1 VVFWIVWIERRK
13 IESMLKIRMARG
25 GTKKRPFYKIVIADA
40 RSPRDGRFIERIGH
54 YNPLLPKDNAD
65 RVKLDLERAKHWLSH
80 GAQPSDRVERFL
92 AEVGLA
98 EKKTKFN
105 DPSKS
110 APRKKA
116 QERLAAEKKETEA
129 AA

>member
-1 VVFWIVWIERRK
+1 
-13 IESMLKIRMARG
+13 MLKIRMSRG

-65 RVKLDLERAKHWLSH
+65 RVKLDLDRVKHWLSH

-92 AEVGLA
+92 AEMGLA
-98 EKKTKFN
+98 EKKTKFH
-105 DPSKS
+105 DPKKS

-116 QERLAAEKKETEA
+116 QERLAAEKKGEEA

>member
-1 VVFWIVWIERRK
+1 
-13 IESMLKIRMARG
+13 MLKIRMSRG

-105 DPSKS
+105 DPTKS

-116 QERLAAEKKETEA
+116 QERLAAEKKGEA
-129 AA
+129 AAA

>member
-1 VVFWIVWIERRK
+1 
-13 IESMLKIRMARG
+13 MLKIRMSRG

-54 YNPLLPKDNAD
+54 YNPLLPKENAD
-65 RVKLDLERAKHWLSH
+65 RVKLDLDRAKYWLGQ
-80 GAQPSDRVERFL
+80 GAQPSDRIERFL

-98 EKKTKFN
+98 AKKTKFN
-105 DPSKS
+105 DPQKS

-116 QERLAAEKKETEA
+116 QERLAAEKKGEEA

>member
-1 VVFWIVWIERRK
+1 
-13 IESMLKIRMARG
+13 MLKIRMSRG

-65 RVKLDLERAKHWLSH
+65 RVKLDLDRVKHWLSH

-105 DPSKS
+105 DPKKS
-110 APRKKA
+110 SPRKKA
-116 QERLAAEKKETEA
+116 QERLDAEKKGEEA

>member
-1 VVFWIVWIERRK
+1 
-13 IESMLKIRMARG
+13 MLKIRMARG

-105 DPSKS
+105 DPTKS

>member
-1 VVFWIVWIERRK
+1 
-13 IESMLKIRMARG
+13 MLKIRMSRG

-54 YNPLLPKDNAD
+54 YNPLLTKDNAD
-65 RVKLDLERAKHWLSH
+65 RVKLDLDRAKYWLGQ

-98 EKKTKFN
+98 AKKTKFN
-105 DPSKS
+105 DPNKS

-116 QERLAAEKKETEA
+116 QERLAAEKKGEEA

>member
-1 VVFWIVWIERRK
+1 
-13 IESMLKIRMARG
+13 MLKIRMARG

-54 YNPLLPKDNAD
+54 YNPLLAKDHAD
-65 RVKLDLERAKHWLSH
+65 RVKLDLDRAKYWLSQ
-80 GAQPSDRVERFL
+80 GAQPSDRIERFL

-98 EKKTKFN
+98 EKRTKFN
-105 DPSKS
+105 DPQKS
-110 APRKKA
+110 APRKKT
-116 QERLAAEKKETEA
+116 QERMAAEKKATEA

>member
-1 VVFWIVWIERRK
+1 
-13 IESMLKIRMARG
+13 MLKIRMSRG

-65 RVKLDLERAKHWLSH
+65 RVKIDLDRVKHWLER
-80 GAQPSDRVERFL
+80 GAQPSDRIERFL
-92 AEVGLA
+92 ADMGLA

-105 DPSKS
+105 DPHKS

-116 QERLAAEKKETEA
+116 QERMAAEKKASEEA

>member
-1 VVFWIVWIERRK
+1 
-13 IESMLKIRMARG
+13 MLKIRMSRG

-54 YNPLLPKDNAD
+54 YNPLLTKDNAD
-65 RVKLDLERAKHWLSH
+65 RVKLDLDRAKYWLGQ

-105 DPSKS
+105 DPNKS

-116 QERLAAEKKETEA
+116 QERLAAEKKGEEA

>member
-1 VVFWIVWIERRK
+1 
-13 IESMLKIRMARG
+13 MLKIRMSRG

-54 YNPLLPKDNAD
+54 YNPLLAKDHAD
-65 RVKLDLERAKHWLSH
+65 RVKLDLERVKYWLGQ
-80 GAQPSDRVERFL
+80 GAQPSDRIERFL
-92 AEVGLA
+92 ADVGLA
-98 EKKTKFN
+98 KKKTKFN
-105 DPSKS
+105 DPQKS

-116 QERLAAEKKETEA
+116 QERLAAEKKGEEA

>member
-1 VVFWIVWIERRK
+1 
-13 IESMLKIRMARG
+13 MLKIRMSRG

-40 RSPRDGRFIERIGH
+40 RYPRDGRFIERIGH
-54 YNPLLPKDNAD
+54 YNPLLAKDHAD
-65 RVKLDLERAKHWLSH
+65 RVKFDLDRMKYWLSQ
-80 GAQPSDRVERFL
+80 GAQPSERIERFL
-92 AEVGLA
+92 AEAGLA
-98 EKKTKFN
+98 EKKTAFN

-116 QERLAAEKKETEA
+116 QERLAAEKKEAEA

>member
-1 VVFWIVWIERRK
+1 
-13 IESMLKIRMARG
+13 MLKIRMSRG

-54 YNPLLPKDNAD
+54 YNPLLPKESAE
-65 RVKLDLERAKHWLSH
+65 RVKLDLDRVKYWLGQ
-80 GAQPSDRVERFL
+80 GAQPSDRIERFL

-98 EKKTKFN
+98 KKKTQFN
-105 DPSKS
+105 DPQKS

-116 QERLAAEKKETEA
+116 QERLAAEKKGEEA

>member
-1 VVFWIVWIERRK
+1 
-13 IESMLKIRMARG
+13 MLKIRMARG

-54 YNPLLPKDNAD
+54 YNPLLTKDHAD
-65 RVKLDLERAKHWLSH
+65 RVKIDIDRVKYWLGQ
-80 GAQPSDRVERFL
+80 GAQPSDRIERFL
-92 AEVGLA
+92 ADMGLA

-116 QERLAAEKKETEA
+116 QERLAAEKKGEEA

>member
-1 VVFWIVWIERRK
+1 
-13 IESMLKIRMARG
+13 MLKIRMSRG

-54 YNPLLPKDNAD
+54 YNPLLPKEHAD
-65 RVKLDLERAKHWLSH
+65 RIKLDLDRVKHWLSQ
-80 GAQPSDRVERFL
+80 GAQPSDRIERFL
-92 AEVGLA
+92 AEAGLA
-98 EKKTKFN
+98 AKKTKFN
-105 DPSKS
+105 DPQKS

-116 QERLAAEKKETEA
+116 QERLAAEKKDAEA

>member
-1 VVFWIVWIERRK
+1 
-13 IESMLKIRMARG
+13 MLKIRMARG

-65 RVKLDLERAKHWLSH
+65 RVKLDLDRAKHWLSH

>member
-1 VVFWIVWIERRK
+1 
-13 IESMLKIRMARG
+13 MLKIRMSRG

-40 RSPRDGRFIERIGH
+40 RCPRDGRFIERIGH
-54 YNPLLPKDNAD
+54 YNPLLTKDNAD
-65 RVKLDLERAKHWLSH
+65 RVKLDLDRAKYWLGQ

-98 EKKTKFN
+98 EKRTKFN

-116 QERLAAEKKETEA
+116 QERLAAEKKGEEA

>member
-1 VVFWIVWIERRK
+1 
-13 IESMLKIRMARG
+13 MLKIRMSRG

-54 YNPLLPKDNAD
+54 YNPLLTKDHAD
-65 RVKLDLERAKHWLSH
+65 RVKIDIDRVKYWLGQ
-80 GAQPSDRVERFL
+80 GAQPSDRIERFL
-92 AEVGLA
+92 ADMGLA
-98 EKKTKFN
+98 AKKTKFN
-105 DPSKS
+105 DPNKS

-116 QERLAAEKKETEA
+116 QERLAAEKKGEEA

>member
-1 VVFWIVWIERRK
+1 
-13 IESMLKIRMARG
+13 MLKIRMSRG

-54 YNPLLPKDNAD
+54 YNPLLPKDSAE
-65 RVKLDLERAKHWLSH
+65 RVKLDLDRVKHWLSH

-98 EKKTKFN
+98 EKRTKFN
-105 DPSKS
+105 DPHKS

-116 QERLAAEKKETEA
+116 QERLAAEKKGAEA
-129 AA
+129 A